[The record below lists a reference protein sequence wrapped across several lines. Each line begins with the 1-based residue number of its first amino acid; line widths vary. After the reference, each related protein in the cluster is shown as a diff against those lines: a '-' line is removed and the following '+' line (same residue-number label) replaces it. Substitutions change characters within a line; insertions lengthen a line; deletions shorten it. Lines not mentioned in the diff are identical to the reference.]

1 MITVYL
7 PKNVKFILL
16 NNSYL
21 YIFNSSIFLLINLKN
36 SNFFFNTSLN
46 ILKLKLF
53 HSSKTMIGSNKL
65 NNFIFLWDNFIFSKI
80 YFLGKGFKLKKTNK
94 NIFFNFNYSH
104 IMLFIFQKLL
114 VKKIQKHKLLLFT
127 KNKSSLMKLLNII
140 LNIKSLNVYT
150 KRGIRLAKQIVY
162 IKKKNK

>member
-1 MITVYL
+1 MITIYL

-16 NNSYL
+16 NNSYI
-21 YIFNSSIFLLINLKN
+21 YIFNSSIFLLVNLKN
-36 SNFFFNTSLN
+36 NNIFFNASLS

-53 HSSKTMIGSNKL
+53 YYSKSTIGSNKL

-114 VKKIQKHKLLLFT
+114 IKKIQKHKLLLFT
-127 KNKSSLMKLLNII
+127 KSKNNLSKILNII